1 MDDEISDDELDEI
14 ILEVCFQF
22 FNFPSWI
29 FIILIILDWYGQF
42 SDNRFPRVYQDNGL
56 THPSKNVKY
65 TKDSN
70 IYTLQCPPPKSISY
84 I

>member
-29 FIILIILDWYGQF
+29 FIILIILDWYGQL

-70 IYTLQCPPPKSISY
+70 IYITTPAP
-84 I
+84 